1 MENLVKCSIINLY
14 LQKSEL
20 DREQSGQDFF
30 EFSFYV
36 DKQETADMMF
46 FIISLLSNYDSLV
59 MDISA
64 KEQRY
69 VPYNEVWS
77 KNTIKQCLE
86 ANLTFRKQDEMVPKL
101 TF

>member
-1 MENLVKCSIINLY
+1 
-14 LQKSEL
+14 
-20 DREQSGQDFF
+20 
-30 EFSFYV
+30 
-36 DKQETADMMF
+36 
-46 FIISLLSNYDSLV
+46 